1 MIPEA
6 YFAVWRHVRVHALLV
21 GQRIDHR
28 AMQSGKHLA
37 EAPLA
42 VAAGEKGVAVLFR
55 YGVVVTFNL
64 QVVEEAAFLVSLKSV
79 VGKPFDN
86 VEREEAHIIVGD
98 QALSQASDEAW
109 DKAWTEGEGGEHA
122 GGRAEGIDASGAIRL
137 KQVTKDRLLMIADVL
152 AKSVILAYD
161 EKRVGEV
168 FDRIEPVAERLG
180 RRPAVSVRQL
190 LGHIGDVLITQ
201 HRMVGRVEVTEK
213 PELVWDLPDLERF
226 YVRLQEEYELRERDR
241 ALTRKLELISQTA
254 TTSLGVIQAQRGL
267 RVEWY
272 IVILIV
278 MEIVLTLYSMFFA
291 KAHI

>member
-1 MIPEA
+1 MIPEG
-6 YFAVWRHVRVHALLV
+6 YFAGWSSVRAHALLV
-21 GQRIDHR
+21 GERIDHR

-42 VAAGEKGVAVLFR
+42 VTAGESGMAALFR

-64 QVVEEAAFLVSLKSV
+64 QVVEEAALLASLKSV
-79 VGKPFDN
+79 VGKPFDDA
-86 VEREEAHIIVGD
+86 EREEARIIVG
-98 QALSQASDEAW
+98 AW
-109 DKAWTEGEGGEHA
+109 DGVAGENA
-122 GGRAEGIDASGAIRL
+122 GKPAEEGIDAGGAIRL
-137 KQVTKDRLLMIADVL
+137 EQVTKDRLLIVADVL
-152 AKSVILAYD
+152 AKSVIIAHD
-161 EKRVGEV
+161 ERRVAKV
-168 FDRIEPVAERLG
+168 FDRIEPVAASLH

-190 LGHIGDVLITQ
+190 LSHIGDVLITQ

-213 PELVWDLPDLERF
+213 PELVWDRPELERL

-241 ALTRKLELISQTA
+241 ALNRKLELISQTA

-278 MEIVLTLYSMFFA
+278 MEIVLTLYDMFIA
-291 KAHI
+291 NGH